1 MGARTGRIG
10 DPPAPVAVLSRNG
23 KDFPVGGTTN
33 VRAGT
38 EWKVNTERPALT
50 LGVSELN
57 AGSWVMF
64 ELPGFT
70 TASSG
75 TAVESLDALRK
86 AGTTSYY
93 KGDGSLWVKLVST
106 GDILG
111 SGPTQG
117 PGGGVTIQASR

>member
-1 MGARTGRIG
+1 M
-10 DPPAPVAVLSRNG
+10 
-23 KDFPVGGTTN
+23 
-33 VRAGT
+33 
-38 EWKVNTERPALT
+38 
-50 LGVSELN
+50 SELN

-75 TAVESLDALRK
+75 TAVDSLDALRK

-93 KGDGSLWVKLVST
+93 KGNDSLWVKLVST